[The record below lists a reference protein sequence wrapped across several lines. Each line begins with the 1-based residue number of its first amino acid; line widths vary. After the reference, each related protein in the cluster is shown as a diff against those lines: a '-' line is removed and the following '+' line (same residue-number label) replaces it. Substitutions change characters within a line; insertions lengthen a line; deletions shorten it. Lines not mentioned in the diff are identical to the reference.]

1 MTMKRFCQVALVVKA
16 LSAGVIV
23 SLAIEGSQLV
33 WKKGVFDVDDLFN
46 NAVGAV
52 LGGLIVVAVID
63 YARRLYV
70 K

>member
-1 MTMKRFCQVALVVKA
+1 M
-16 LSAGVIV
+16 I

-33 WKKGVFDVDDLFN
+33 WKKGVFDVDDIFN

-52 LGGLIVVAVID
+52 IGGVIVVAVID
-63 YARRLYV
+63 YARMLYV

>member
-1 MTMKRFCQVALVVKA
+1 M
-16 LSAGVIV
+16 
-23 SLAIEGSQLV
+23 
-33 WKKGVFDVDDLFN
+33 FDVDDLFN